1 MRPRLLRRAAASL
14 AVALAVVSGGVV
26 AAAPASALS
35 SVTYTVDV
43 PDRVWVGQW
52 IDLGLACP
60 TTCPIGVT
68 DATVSIAGGPTLDL
82 PAEPDYTTS
91 WQVDG
96 VTAGDD
102 TTPVT
107 HVVTVSFTDE
117 TGSARTLT
125 KTVRF
130 DKDNPQQPENVT
142 PTDGD
147 SAQVTWDA
155 PLIDGGSPITN
166 YYIQVDGAGDWKNVA
181 AADRLFSLSGW
192 PTGPHTV
199 RVVPVN
205 AYGWG
210 SSVVVT
216 VVKGVMPPAPSVSIS
231 GTTAPTV
238 SWAALPATSIKPTA
252 FAVYADGFEVAR
264 VGATA
269 TSVVLSSLD
278 PGPQD
283 ITVAAITAWGP
294 STESA
299 PATWVQPSAPSP
311 VDTPAVTAAVDS
323 LAVSWNAPSSDGGLA
338 VSSYLV
344 RALDPTTRTV
354 LASTT
359 ATGTSTTVTGLV
371 AGAPYLVS
379 VAAKNAMGTSGWTDA
394 ADAVAPTGSAAAS
407 SLSAKVSTTSP
418 KTTQKVYV
426 SGVLTV
432 AGKSETG
439 QKVSVFIKP
448 AGAASWTLA
457 GTATAGS
464 TGAWS
469 FGRTFATT
477 TAVQARYFGS
487 PSLDAKPSASSSLTV
502 APSVAVTARSTTT
515 SGASR
520 TTFKLG
526 STVIVPVAAV
536 GAPVG
541 AKATLQRKYG
551 TRWITITSAT
561 VVGGKAKLTWKPA
574 SRATFPLRVV
584 VGGSTVVKTGYSST
598 FNVRIY

>member
-1 MRPRLLRRAAASL
+1 MSSRLLRRAAA
-14 AVALAVVSGGVV
+14 ALAVSVALVSGGLVT
-26 AAAPASALS
+26 AAPASALS
-35 SVTYTVDV
+35 PVTYTVDV

-60 TTCPIGVT
+60 STCPIGVL
-68 DATVSIAGGPTLDL
+68 DATVSIAGGPTLEL

-102 TTPVT
+102 DGIVT

-130 DKDNPQQPENVT
+130 DKDNPQQPENVSV
-142 PTDGD
+142 TDGD

-166 YYIQVDGAGDWKNVA
+166 YYVEVDGNGQWKNVA

-205 AYGWG
+205 YYGWG

-238 SWAALPATSIKPTA
+238 SWAALPSTSIKPTA
-252 FAVYADGFEVAR
+252 FAVYADGYEVAR
-264 VGATA
+264 VAAGA
-269 TSVVLSSLD
+269 TSVTLTSLD

-283 ITVAAITAWGP
+283 ITVAALTTWGP
-294 STESA
+294 STESS
-299 PATWVQPSAPSP
+299 PVTWVQPSAPSA
-311 VDTPAVTAAVDS
+311 VDTPAVAPAVDS
-323 LAVSWNAPSSDGGLA
+323 LSVSWNAPSSDGGLA

-344 RALDPTTRTV
+344 RALDPATRTV
-354 LASTT
+354 LSSTT
-359 ATGTSTTVTGLV
+359 ATGTSTTITGLI

-394 ADAVAPTGSAAAS
+394 ADAVAPTGSAVAS
-407 SLSAKVSTTSP
+407 SLTAKVSTSSP
-418 KTTQKVYV
+418 TTTTKVYV

-432 AGKSETG
+432 SGKVETG
-439 QKVSVFIKP
+439 QKVSVFVKP

-469 FGRTFATT
+469 FGRVFSST
-477 TAVQARYFGS
+477 TAVQARFFGS
-487 PSLDAKPSASSSLTV
+487 TSLDAKPAASAPLTV
-502 APSVAVTARSTTT
+502 APSVSVTARSTTT

-526 STVIVPVAAV
+526 STVLVPVVAVAAP
-536 GAPVG
+536 AG

-561 VVGGKAKLTWKPA
+561 VVSGKARLTWKPA

-584 VGGSTVVKTGYSST
+584 VGGSSTVKTGYSRA

>member
-1 MRPRLLRRAAASL
+1 MSSRLLRRAAA
-14 AVALAVVSGGVV
+14 ALAVSVALVSGGLVT
-26 AAAPASALS
+26 AAPASALS
-35 SVTYTVDV
+35 PVTYTVDV

-60 TTCPIGVT
+60 STCPIGVL
-68 DATVSIAGGPTLDL
+68 DATVSIAGGPTLEL

-102 TTPVT
+102 DGIVT

-130 DKDNPQQPENVT
+130 DKDNPQQPENVSV
-142 PTDGD
+142 TDGD

-166 YYIQVDGAGDWKNVA
+166 YYVEVDGNGQWKNVA

-205 AYGWG
+205 YYGWG

-238 SWAALPATSIKPTA
+238 SWAALPSTSIKPTA
-252 FAVYADGFEVAR
+252 FAVYADGYEVAR
-264 VGATA
+264 VAAGA
-269 TSVVLSSLD
+269 TSVTLTSLD

-283 ITVAAITAWGP
+283 ITVAALTTWGP
-294 STESA
+294 STESS
-299 PATWVQPSAPSP
+299 PVTWVQPSAPSA
-311 VDTPAVTAAVDS
+311 VDTPAVAPAVDS
-323 LAVSWNAPSSDGGLA
+323 LSVSWNAPSSDGGLA

-344 RALDPTTRTV
+344 RALDPATRTV
-354 LASTT
+354 LTSTT
-359 ATGTSTTVTGLV
+359 ATGTSTTITGLI

-394 ADAVAPTGSAAAS
+394 ADAVAPTGSAVAS
-407 SLSAKVSTTSP
+407 SLTAKVSTSSP
-418 KTTQKVYV
+418 TTTTKVYV

-432 AGKSETG
+432 SGKVETG
-439 QKVSVFIKP
+439 QKVSVFVKP

-469 FGRTFATT
+469 FGRVFSST
-477 TAVQARYFGS
+477 TAVQARFFGS
-487 PSLDAKPSASSSLTV
+487 TSLDAKPAASAPLTV
-502 APSVAVTARSTTT
+502 APSVSVTARSTTT

-526 STVIVPVAAV
+526 STVLVPVVAVAAP
-536 GAPVG
+536 AG

-561 VVGGKAKLTWKPA
+561 VVSGKARLTWKPA

-584 VGGSTVVKTGYSST
+584 VGGSSTVKTGYSRA

>member
-1 MRPRLLRRAAASL
+1 MSSRLLRRAAA
-14 AVALAVVSGGVV
+14 ALAVSVALVSGGLVT
-26 AAAPASALS
+26 AAPASALS
-35 SVTYTVDV
+35 PVTYTVDV

-60 TTCPIGVT
+60 STCPIGVL
-68 DATVSIAGGPTLDL
+68 DATVSIAGGPTLEL

-102 TTPVT
+102 DGIVT

-130 DKDNPQQPENVT
+130 DKDNPQQPENVSV
-142 PTDGD
+142 TDGD

-166 YYIQVDGAGDWKNVA
+166 YYIRVDEAGDWKNVA
-181 AADRLFSLSGW
+181 AADRVFSLSGW

-205 AYGWG
+205 YYGWG

-238 SWAALPATSIKPTA
+238 SWAALPSTSIKPTA
-252 FAVYADGFEVAR
+252 FAVYADGYEVAR
-264 VGATA
+264 VAAGA
-269 TSVVLSSLD
+269 TSVTLTSLD

-283 ITVAAITAWGP
+283 ITVAALTTWGP
-294 STESA
+294 STESS
-299 PATWVQPSAPSP
+299 PVTWVQPSAPSA
-311 VDTPAVTAAVDS
+311 VDTPAVAPAVDS
-323 LAVSWNAPSSDGGLA
+323 LSVSWNAPSSDGGLA

-344 RALDPTTRTV
+344 RALDPATRTV

-359 ATGTSTTVTGLV
+359 ATGTSTTITGLI

-394 ADAVAPTGSAAAS
+394 ADAVAPTGSAVAS
-407 SLSAKVSTTSP
+407 SLTAKVSTSSP
-418 KTTQKVYV
+418 TTTTKVYV

-432 AGKSETG
+432 SGKVETG
-439 QKVSVFIKP
+439 QKVSVFVKP

-469 FGRTFATT
+469 FGRVFSST
-477 TAVQARYFGS
+477 TAVQARFFGS
-487 PSLDAKPSASSSLTV
+487 TSLDAKPAASAPLTV
-502 APSVAVTARSTTT
+502 APSVSVTARSTTT

-526 STVIVPVAAV
+526 STVLVPVVAVAAP
-536 GAPVG
+536 AG

-561 VVGGKAKLTWKPA
+561 VVSGKARLTWKPA

-584 VGGSTVVKTGYSST
+584 VGGSSTVKTGYSRA

>member
-1 MRPRLLRRAAASL
+1 MSSRLLRRAAA
-14 AVALAVVSGGVV
+14 ALAVSVALVSGGLVT
-26 AAAPASALS
+26 AAPASALS
-35 SVTYTVDV
+35 PVTYTVDV

-60 TTCPIGVT
+60 STCPIGVL
-68 DATVSIAGGPTLDL
+68 DATVSIAGGPTLEL

-102 TTPVT
+102 DGIVT

-130 DKDNPQQPENVT
+130 DKDNPQQPENVSV
-142 PTDGD
+142 TDGD

-166 YYIQVDGAGDWKNVA
+166 YYVEVDGSGQWKNVA

-205 AYGWG
+205 YYGWG

-238 SWAALPATSIKPTA
+238 SWAALPSTSIKPTA
-252 FAVYADGFEVAR
+252 FAVYADGYEVAR
-264 VGATA
+264 VAAGA
-269 TSVVLSSLD
+269 TSVTLTSLD

-283 ITVAAITAWGP
+283 ITVAALTTWGP
-294 STESA
+294 STESS
-299 PATWVQPSAPSP
+299 PVTWVQPSAPSA
-311 VDTPAVTAAVDS
+311 VDTPAVAPAVDS
-323 LAVSWNAPSSDGGLA
+323 LSVSWNAPSSDGGLA

-344 RALDPTTRTV
+344 RALDPATRTV
-354 LASTT
+354 LSSTT
-359 ATGTSTTVTGLV
+359 ATGTSTTITGLI

-394 ADAVAPTGSAAAS
+394 ADAVAPTGSAVAS
-407 SLSAKVSTTSP
+407 SLTAKVSTSSP
-418 KTTQKVYV
+418 TTTTKVYV

-432 AGKSETG
+432 SGKVETG
-439 QKVSVFIKP
+439 QKVSVFVKP

-469 FGRTFATT
+469 FGRVFSST
-477 TAVQARYFGS
+477 TAVQARFFGS
-487 PSLDAKPSASSSLTV
+487 TSLDAKPAASAPLTV
-502 APSVAVTARSTTT
+502 APSVSVTARSTTT

-526 STVIVPVAAV
+526 STVLVPVVAVAAP
-536 GAPVG
+536 AG

-561 VVGGKAKLTWKPA
+561 VVSGKARLTWKPA

-584 VGGSTVVKTGYSST
+584 VGGSSTVKTGYSRA